1 DPRMAAADA
10 PKASFPAAGD
20 VAEDGEAVT
29 PGSEGRVEEAR
40 GATGEAPARAV
51 TPLGRI
57 ATAELPSKDLDLRV
71 ARLRGGF
78 DDVASKDDVLAH
90 VRGRVGANFRQT
102 ERAIHRAREVLGK
115 GRAGTARAQAGE
127 GHEHD
132 EATHA
137 QTLLPAGSARNAAET
152 LC

>member
-1 DPRMAAADA
+1 MAGSR
-10 PKASFPAAGD
+10 KPA
-20 VAEDGEAVT
+20 VRT
-29 PGSEGRVEEAR
+29 RKRP
-40 GATGEAPARAV
+40 
-51 TPLGRI
+51 
-57 ATAELPSKDLDLRV
+57 AELPSKDLDLRV

-78 DDVASKDDVLAH
+78 DDVASQDDVLAH
-90 VRGRVGANFRQT
+90 VRGRVGANFRQA